1 MSSSDIQEF
10 NSSFENFKEIYE
22 QCLELLENG
31 IKQETVDEES
41 VSNLIFLLI
50 KL

>member
-1 MSSSDIQEF
+1 MSSLDIHEF
-10 NSSFENFKEIYE
+10 NSSFENFKKIYE
-22 QCLELLENG
+22 ECLQLLENG

-41 VSNLIFLLI
+41 VSNLILLLI